1 MPLKISEPL
10 SLAVKYL
17 SAWILQGAWLGW
29 TRPFGAHPG
38 FFPAPKGALPPCI
51 RPERADT
58 RPEKTAITSQNHGF
72 RARRAGDFNFSCVF
86 MPQQKRGGR
95 IRPGS
100 RRTCRGKAPPSCLR
114 KTVRSLKVPTG
125 DFIVSLRYTNANFPS
140 MCLEKVRPYFPAFFS
155 RNWLNFFCGTGDSR
169 LSSHHLV

>member
-72 RARRAGDFNFSCVF
+72 RARRAGVFHFSCVLCRS
-86 MPQQKRGGR
+86 KGGVDAYAPEAAELVGAKPLHLAYA
-95 IRPGS
+95 RPFGRLKS
-100 RRTCRGKAPPSCLR
+100 PLGT
-114 KTVRSLKVPTG
+114 SLFRCASQT
-125 DFIVSLRYTNANFPS
+125 
-140 MCLEKVRPYFPAFFS
+140 
-155 RNWLNFFCGTGDSR
+155 
-169 LSSHHLV
+169 